1 MAACYCCAT
10 TPGGGGVGWL
20 VVVLIDEGM
29 YVYGN
34 SLVSPC
40 RVVDTLAHG
49 LDPPHRIECV
59 ASVGHGR
66 IECIPTAAGVAGQRQ

>member
-1 MAACYCCAT
+1 M
-10 TPGGGGVGWL
+10 PGDGGVGWL

-40 RVVDTLAHG
+40 RVVDTLADG
-49 LDPPHRIECV
+49 LGPPHRIECV
-59 ASVGHGR
+59 ASVGPER
-66 IECIPTAAGVAGQRQ
+66 TE